1 MRRARTRPVTGAK
14 RLANQVIIKTPPKN
28 VNINIIANNSVQAL
42 KKMV

>member
-28 VNINIIANNSVQAL
+28 ENVNINKNNPLQIP